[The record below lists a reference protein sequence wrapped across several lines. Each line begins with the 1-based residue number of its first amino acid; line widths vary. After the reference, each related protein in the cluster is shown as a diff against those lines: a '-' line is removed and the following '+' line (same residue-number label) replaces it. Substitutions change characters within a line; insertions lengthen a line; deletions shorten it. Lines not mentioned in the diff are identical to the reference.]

1 VSRRKDARA
10 AAKGESLEALA
21 ALDAVVPVDPA
32 GAVDASEARSFEGDS
47 FEAVDADGD
56 RQPDE
61 LGRKEARAERR
72 RKKQLVAP
80 EATAS
85 ATRRSA
91 AAAAE
96 PRRMRAF
103 RFPALLVIVALLV
116 AAMIFERN
124 LTRTPV
130 PATPAELAHVMPVAS
145 PTDALSTTW
154 FCAAGT
160 ARGSTNAPD
169 PKSLDAR
176 STVVAEHTVVITNQS
191 DRVQRARVTVYPSEG
206 SPVVKVFDLSARA
219 RFDLVVSD
227 VVKAPFA
234 SALVETDGGLVAV
247 EHRLDGPLGHAVG
260 PCSSSAAT
268 SWYFPSGTTR
278 AGARLIYAVFNPFPD
293 QAVIDFD
300 FQVEDDNGRQ
310 VERQTDRLSGIVV
323 KPGQVLPVDI
333 TDIIQVRPRLSTHI
347 QVRGNRGRVVV
358 DQLLLIDGE
367 HKDPKQISV
376 GLGATTLMDSWL
388 FPDGEPVTSGVETN
402 VVIYNPGG
410 DTVEADVF
418 VNIDGSTTDAEPF
431 TATVRPGQY
440 LVVPLT
446 KDNRLPLGA
455 GYWMVVHSRR
465 GGPVVVAREQKVTA
479 PAPRP
484 GITSNL
490 GSPLLATQWLVPL
503 GGLPN
508 TESADVVIAN
518 PSSTKEVTITVSAVA
533 DGSVTPIADYDTVV
547 LAPGARTDVDLNGTT
562 VPGAP
567 PARSL
572 RIDANGPVV
581 ASQSFAWKQPDA
593 RAALIVFP
601 TRGTLSV
608 PDPADIEP
616 TVVTA
621 TTLVNPGDFGTVVPG
636 DLPPGTFPPG
646 TDVAPPGT
654 DVDGNPVTTTI
665 PAAGPDGPVPSDP
678 SVPPDPSI
686 TATTIAPSGPGG
698 PSD

>member
-10 AAKGESLEALA
+10 AAKAEALEAIA
-21 ALDAVVPVDPA
+21 AIDGTDGTA
-32 GAVDASEARSFEGDS
+32 
-47 FEAVDADGD
+47 GD
-56 RQPDE
+56 RGAEVAQGGAGDHEPDT
-61 LGRKEARAERR
+61 LGRKDARAERR
-72 RKKQLVAP
+72 RQKQVVKP
-80 EATAS
+80 ATTES

-103 RFPALLVIVALLV
+103 RFPALVVIVGLLV
-116 AAMIFERN
+116 AAMVFERN
-124 LTRTPV
+124 LTRVPV

-145 PTDALSTTW
+145 AADALSTTW

-160 ARGSTNAPD
+160 ARGSTDAPD

-176 STVVAEHTVVITNQS
+176 TTVVAEHTVVITNQS

-247 EHRLDGPLGHAVG
+247 EHVLDGPLGHAVG

-310 VERQTDRLSGIVV
+310 VQRQTDKLSGIVV

-333 TDIIQVRPRLSTHI
+333 TDIVQVRPRLSTHI

-376 GLGATTLMDSWL
+376 GLGASTLMDSWL
-388 FPDGEPVTSGVETN
+388 FPDGEPVAAGVETN

-418 VNIDGSTTDAEPF
+418 VNIDGSTIDAEPF
-431 TATVRPGQY
+431 TATVRAGQY

-484 GITSNL
+484 GITTNL

-503 GGLPN
+503 GGLPD

-533 DGSVTPIADYDTVV
+533 NGEVTPVADYDTVV
-547 LAPGARTDVDLNGTT
+547 LAPGARTDVDLNNPT

-572 RIDANGPVV
+572 RIDATGPVV
-581 ASQSFAWKQPDA
+581 ASQSFAWKQPET

-608 PDPADIEP
+608 PDPLDIEP
-616 TVVTA
+616 TITTA
-621 TTLVNPGDFGTVVPG
+621 TTLVNPGDFGTVLPG
-636 DLPPGTFPPG
+636 DVPPGTFLPPG
-646 TDVAPPGT
+646 TDVGPPGT
-654 DVDGNPVTTTI
+654 DVDGNPITTTI

-678 SVPPDPSI
+678 TASTAPPDPA
-686 TATTIAPSGPGG
+686 TATTLAPTGPAG